1 MCRSTRRRH
10 ATPTPDA
17 PTVYSVSARARLEA
31 LLGGRSDPVVLAEL
45 AKGRMRKKIPQ
56 LREALASRFDIAH
69 HGVLIASLLA

>member
-17 PTVYSVSARARLEA
+17 PTVYSVSRARLKA